1 MGRTAIPL
9 RLRARR
15 TEPVRVYPR
24 RSERL
29 TDVDPHF
36 RRAVIEPDRVALVA
50 DVQDLRPQR
59 PGLDELPDQA
69 AAKLVQVVIAA
80 KDEGLV
86 ERVGMIVDPVG
97 VEGVV
102 LPPGEDESI

>member
-1 MGRTAIPL
+1 MERATIPL
-9 RLRARR
+9 RLRRAVENR
-15 TEPVRVYPR
+15 VRVYPR

-29 TDVDPHF
+29 ADVDPDLG
-36 RRAVIEPDRVALVA
+36 RAVVESDRVALVA

-59 PGLDELPDQA
+59 PGLDELPDEA